1 MENKILNMY
10 FKEKMKQIDIATKL
24 GVSKYKVSRVIS
36 KDPRSKYEK
45 ENRKIENKKKNI
57 EYTKSYMKQKW
68 VNREQD
74 TYAVLNNM
82 HDQAVRE
89 LSGAKNHISNRA
101 FKNWNSSIYKY
112 NEETK
117 SYVLKRGI
125 TVGADV
131 PKRIDW
137 RGV

>member
-1 MENKILNMY
+1 MENKILDMY

-24 GVSKYKVSRVIS
+24 GVSKYKVLRVIS
-36 KDPRSKYEK
+36 KDPRSKEEK

-68 VNREQD
+68 ANREQD
-74 TYAVLNNM
+74 NLAVVKNM

-101 FKNWNSSIYKY
+101 FRNWNSSIYKY
-112 NEETK
+112 NTRTK
-117 SYVLKRGI
+117 SYVLKKDI

-137 RGV
+137 KGF

>member
-1 MENKILNMY
+1 MKSKILDMY

-36 KDPRSKYEK
+36 KDPRSKEEK

-57 EYTKSYMKQKW
+57 EYTKNYMKQKW
-68 VNREQD
+68 ANREQD
-74 TYAVLNNM
+74 TYAVVNNM

-101 FKNWNSSIYKY
+101 FRNWNSSIYKY
-112 NEETK
+112 NKGSK
-117 SYVLKRGI
+117 SYILKKGI

-131 PKRIDW
+131 PRRIDW
-137 RGV
+137 KGF

>member
-1 MENKILNMY
+1 MENKILDMY
-10 FKEKMKQIDIATKL
+10 FKKRMKQIDIANKL
-24 GVSKYKVSRVIS
+24 GVSKYKVSRVIA
-36 KDPRSKYEK
+36 KDPRSKEEK
-45 ENRKIENKKKNI
+45 ENRKIANKKKNI

-68 VNREQD
+68 ANREQD
-74 TYAVLNNM
+74 SYAVVNNM

-89 LSGAKNHISNRA
+89 LSGSRNHISNRA
-101 FKNWNSSIYKY
+101 FRNWNSSIYKY

-117 SYVLKRGI
+117 SYVLKKGI

-131 PKRIDW
+131 PRRIDW

>member
-1 MENKILNMY
+1 MESKILDMY
-10 FKEKMKQIDIATKL
+10 FKDKMKQIDIATKL
-24 GVSKYKVSRVIS
+24 GVSKYKVSRVIA
-36 KDPRSKYEK
+36 KDPRSKEEK

-68 VNREQD
+68 ANREID
-74 TYAVLNNM
+74 NYAVVNNM

-89 LSGAKNHISNRA
+89 LSGSKNHISNRA
-101 FKNWNSSIYKY
+101 FRNWNSSIYKY
-112 NEETK
+112 NEKTK
-117 SYVLKRGI
+117 SYVLKKGI

>member
-1 MENKILNMY
+1 MENKILDMY

-36 KDPRSKYEK
+36 KDPRSKDEK
-45 ENRKIENKKKNI
+45 ENRKIESKKKNI

-68 VNREQD
+68 ANREQD
-74 TYAVLNNM
+74 TYAVVNNM

-101 FKNWNSSIYKY
+101 FRNWNYSIYKY
-112 NEETK
+112 NEGTK
-117 SYVLKRGI
+117 SYVLKKGI

>member
-1 MENKILNMY
+1 MENKILDMY

-24 GVSKYKVSRVIS
+24 GVSKYKVLRVIS
-36 KDPRSKYEK
+36 KDPRSKEEK

-68 VNREQD
+68 ANREQD
-74 TYAVLNNM
+74 NFAVVKNM

-101 FKNWNSSIYKY
+101 FRNWNSSIYKY
-112 NEETK
+112 NTRTK
-117 SYVLKRGI
+117 SYVLKKDI

-131 PKRIDW
+131 PRKIDW

>member
-36 KDPRSKYEK
+36 KDPRSKDEK

>member
-1 MENKILNMY
+1 MESKILDMY

-24 GVSKYKVSRVIS
+24 GVSKYKVSRVIA
-36 KDPRSKYEK
+36 KDPRSKEEK

-68 VNREQD
+68 ANREQD
-74 TYAVLNNM
+74 TYAVVNNM

-101 FKNWNSSIYKY
+101 FRNWNSSIYKY
-112 NEETK
+112 NEATK
-117 SYVLKRGI
+117 SYVLKKGI
-125 TVGADV
+125 TVGTDV

>member
-1 MENKILNMY
+1 MENKILDMY

-36 KDPRSKYEK
+36 RDPRSKDEK

-68 VNREQD
+68 ANREQD
-74 TYAVLNNM
+74 TYAVVNNM

-101 FKNWNSSIYKY
+101 FRNWNSSIYKY
-112 NEETK
+112 NEGAK
-117 SYVLKRGI
+117 FYVLKKGI

-131 PKRIDW
+131 TKRIDW

>member
-1 MENKILNMY
+1 MENKILDMY

-24 GVSKYKVSRVIS
+24 GVSKYKVLRVIS
-36 KDPRSKYEK
+36 KDPRSKEEK

-68 VNREQD
+68 ANREQD
-74 TYAVLNNM
+74 NFAVVKNM

-101 FKNWNSSIYKY
+101 FRNWNSSIYKY
-112 NEETK
+112 NTRTK
-117 SYVLKRGI
+117 SYVLKKDI

-137 RGV
+137 KGF

>member
-10 FKEKMKQIDIATKL
+10 FKKKMKQIDIATKL
-24 GVSKYKVSRVIS
+24 GVPKYKVSRVIS
-36 KDPRSKYEK
+36 KDPRSKDEK

-68 VNREQD
+68 ANREQD
-74 TYAVLNNM
+74 TYAVVNNM

-101 FKNWNSSIYKY
+101 FRNWNSSI
-112 NEETK
+112 
-117 SYVLKRGI
+117 
-125 TVGADV
+125 
-131 PKRIDW
+131 
-137 RGV
+137 

>member
-1 MENKILNMY
+1 MENKILGMY
-10 FKEKMKQIDIATKL
+10 FKKKMKQIDIATKL
-24 GVSKYKVSRVIS
+24 GISKYKVSRVIS
-36 KDPRSKYEK
+36 KDPRYKDEK

>member
-1 MENKILNMY
+1 MESQILDMY
-10 FKEKMKQIDIATKL
+10 FKDKMKQIDIATEL
-24 GVSKYKVSRVIS
+24 GVSKYKVSRVIA
-36 KDPRSKYEK
+36 KDPRSKTEK
-45 ENRKIENKKKNI
+45 ENRKIENKKKNN

-68 VNREQD
+68 ANREQD
-74 TYAVLNNM
+74 NFAVVRNM

-101 FKNWNSSIYKY
+101 FRNWNSSIYQY
-112 NEETK
+112 NEKNK
-117 SYVLKRGI
+117 SYILKKGI

-137 RGV
+137 KGF